1 MLEDTDWR
9 SSMELDDP
17 QKPEFASP
25 ASYKKFARRVRH
37 ERRYVLTHEED
48 AFLATVRASNRGR
61 DVELPEGTILF
72 RAQRGIDWHT
82 TSDEH
87 GNELGEEPVGYGA
100 ERMKPRANQAKE
112 GRANSA
118 GIPVLYLGTTEQT
131 AISEVR
137 PWVGASVSVA
147 QFKLLRALRAI
158 DLSRGHGKSSIGI
171 ELRHSLGGT
180 AVSVE
185 EKEKAVWIDI
195 DNAFSRPLSV
205 SDDTADYVPTQI
217 LAELFRDSGYEALVY
232 KSQFGEKGFNVV
244 VFNPDDT
251 AAVNCAPYEV
261 TGIEVAFKQVGN
273 RWFAAK
279 HLRSEPEK
287 KSKPQY

>member
-1 MLEDTDWR
+1 
-9 SSMELDDP
+9 MELDDP
-17 QKPEFASP
+17 EKPEFASP
-25 ASYKKFARRVRH
+25 TSYRAFARRVRH
-37 ERRYVLTHEED
+37 ERRYVLTHEEK

-61 DVELPEGTILF
+61 DVELPEGKILF
-72 RAQRGIDWHT
+72 RAQRGSDWLMT
-82 TSDEH
+82 LDEL

-100 ERMKPRANQAKE
+100 ERMKPRANKAKE
-112 GRANSA
+112 GRANPA

-131 AISEVR
+131 SISEVR
-137 PWVGASVSVA
+137 PWVGASVSIA
-147 QFKLLRALRAI
+147 QFRLLRALRAI
-158 DLSRGHGKSSIGI
+158 DLSCGHGKSSIGI
-171 ELRHSLGGT
+171 ELRHILGGQP
-180 AVSVE
+180 VSAE

-217 LAELFRDSGYEALVY
+217 LAELFRDCGYDALIY

-244 VFNPDDT
+244 VFNPDDA

-273 RWFAAK
+273 PWFAAK
-279 HLRSEPEK
+279 HLRPEQEK
-287 KSKPQY
+287 KSKPQ